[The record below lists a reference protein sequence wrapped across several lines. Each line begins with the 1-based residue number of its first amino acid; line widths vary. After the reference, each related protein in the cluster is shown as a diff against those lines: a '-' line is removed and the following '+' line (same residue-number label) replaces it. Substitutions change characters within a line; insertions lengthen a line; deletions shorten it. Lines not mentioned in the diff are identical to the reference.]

1 MKEKIEKIKSGE
13 VKTVSPEKSAMLP
26 PIEQSQSQMQVVN
39 NDDYYKE
46 IYSKHVDIIEHLEKK
61 LGNLKKLNESPQK
74 RYKQV
79 RELIP
84 YEQLFEYAVENC
96 KNMIKM
102 RKSSSVPRLSTKRIK
117 EEAPVKD
124 DSISRTDKVYVD

>member
-1 MKEKIEKIKSGE
+1 M
-13 VKTVSPEKSAMLP
+13 
-26 PIEQSQSQMQVVN
+26 
-39 NDDYYKE
+39 
-46 IYSKHVDIIEHLEKK
+46 DIVEHLEKK
-61 LGNLKKLNESPQK
+61 LMNLKKLNESPQK

-96 KNMIKM
+96 KNLIKI

-117 EEAPVKD
+117 DEASVKD
-124 DSISRTDKVYVD
+124 DGISRTDKVYTNKAGLS